1 MAILYEGVGVLRA
14 DLDWVKCGT
23 PVQMK
28 NPLPFEIGVNF
39 LGYVKACNA

>member
-1 MAILYEGVGVLRA
+1 MAILYEGVDVLRA

-28 NPLPFEIGVNF
+28 NALPFEIVVNF
-39 LGYVKACNA
+39 PGYVKACNA